1 MTAMIIVRIVVFARE
16 PVPGRTKTRL
26 IGALGAQTA
35 AALAD
40 RFIRDAL
47 AKARRLGPK
56 ELIIAGSASENA
68 LRSSYFRALAREFD
82 ARLIDQGSGDLGV
95 RMARSLKPLAK
106 AGGAIL
112 FGTDTPS
119 LPVRLLTHSTELL
132 EDGHVVVSP
141 ALDGGYYLLGIRGN
155 LPDIFTAIPWGSS
168 RVLALT
174 LRRLGRIGVR
184 YSLGPWWY
192 DVDRPEDL
200 ALLSAHLDCHRKSGG
215 CMVLP
220 LGAPHPCPRTAALL
234 RRLGI

>member
-1 MTAMIIVRIVVFARE
+1 MLNVRIIVFARE

-26 IGALGAQTA
+26 IGALGTQTA

-47 AKARRLGPK
+47 AKARRLAPK
-56 ELIIAGSASENA
+56 ELIIAGSAGENA
-68 LRSSYFRALAREFD
+68 LRNSYFRALAQEFD
-82 ARLIDQGSGDLGV
+82 ARVVDQGSGDLGA

-106 AGGAIL
+106 ADGAVL
-112 FGTDTPS
+112 FGIDTPS
-119 LPVRLLTHSTELL
+119 LPMRLLARSAELL
-132 EDGHVVVSP
+132 EDGRVVVSP
-141 ALDGGYYLLGIRGN
+141 ALDGGYYLLGVRGN

-174 LRRLGRIGVR
+174 LARLRRIGAP
-184 YSLGPWWY
+184 YSMGPWWY

-200 ALLSAHLDCHRKSGG
+200 ALLSAHLDCRRKSGG
-215 CMVLP
+215 CTAMP